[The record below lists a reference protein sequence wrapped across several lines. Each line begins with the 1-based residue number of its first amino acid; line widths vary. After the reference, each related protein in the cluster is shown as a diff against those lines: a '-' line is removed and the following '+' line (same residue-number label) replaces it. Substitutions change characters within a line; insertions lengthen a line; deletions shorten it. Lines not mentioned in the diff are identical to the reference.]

1 MSPASASGMSTL
13 KPLITI
19 CGTTGVGKSKLAIE
33 LALKLAQGTHPWKG
47 ARIINADSMQ
57 VYTGMDVITN
67 KVPVAERMGVE
78 HLLMDFKQPGE
89 QYVVG
94 QWVQDAI
101 KAIDETHRMDKIPI
115 IVGGTSYW
123 IQHLIFPNRL
133 PTPAQSLSD
142 SVAQSIANLPPE
154 LLELFNALPEHP
166 PSAASHPQDAML
178 LHKLLTALD
187 EPVAQRWHWRDTRKV
202 IGSLRVIK
210 DTGKAPSEIIIEQS
224 KIALIPR
231 YRTLCFWLYAELS
244 ILNERLDMRVDD
256 MIKEGLMDEIKELR
270 AIASFPACSS
280 PDAVVTELSD
290 ESAVQQTDYTVGIY
304 QSIGYKEFHDY
315 LASSE
320 PSEKLFA
327 SAVEKMKYGTRQYA
341 KRQIRWLKNK
351 LLPAI
356 YSTNSGRDHAAA
368 LLPVYLLDATE
379 LGDQWT
385 SRVLNQGEH
394 IMDAFLGNE
403 TLVDPLSLSERAR
416 EMLTIDVKP
425 TSPTE
430 VLRARKKVVC
440 SACTL
445 DPSQPF
451 MVEDGPQWEAHRHSR
466 THRRHAARDKKMHG
480 QPVNRRT
487 TVHSDISSKVD
498 AEDQQD
504 QHRSIV

>member
-1 MSPASASGMSTL
+1 MSNLRPI
-13 KPLITI
+13 ITI
-19 CGTTGVGKSKLAIE
+19 CGTTGVGKSKLSIE
-33 LALKLAQGTHPWKG
+33 LALKIAQGIHGWRG

-101 KAIDETHRMDKIPI
+101 KAIDETHRMDMIPI

-123 IQHLIFPNRL
+123 IQHLMFPNRL
-133 PTPAQSLSD
+133 PTPGQTLSD
-142 SVAQSIANLPPE
+142 SVTQSIANLPPE

-178 LHKLLTALD
+178 LHRLLTALD

-202 IGSLRVIK
+202 MGSLRVIK
-210 DTGKAPSEIIIEQS
+210 DTGMAPSEIIIEQS
-224 KIALIPR
+224 KTALIPR
-231 YRTLCFWLYAELS
+231 YRTLCFWLYAEPS
-244 ILNERLDMRVDD
+244 ILNERLDARVDD
-256 MIKEGLMDEIKELR
+256 MIKVRKVLIDRSLTDR
-270 AIASFPACSS
+270 
-280 PDAVVTELSD
+280 L
-290 ESAVQQTDYTVGIY
+290 TDYTIGIY
-304 QSIGYKEFHDY
+304 QSIGEFRPVFFYDTYLQDLGYKEFHDY
-315 LASSE
+315 LASAE
-320 PSEKLFA
+320 PSEKVFA
-327 SAVEKMKYGTRQYA
+327 SAVEQMKYGTRQYS

-356 YSTNSGRDHAAA
+356 YSANGGGDHAAA

-385 SRVLNQGEH
+385 SRVLNQGER
-394 IMDAFLGNE
+394 IVEAFLGNE
-403 TLVDPLSLSERAR
+403 TLVDPLLLSERAR

-430 VLRARKKVVC
+430 ILRARKKVVC
-440 SACTL
+440 PACTL

-451 MVEDGPQWEAHRHSR
+451 MVEDGSQWEAHRRSR
-466 THRRHAARDKKMHG
+466 THRRHASRDKKMHG
-480 QPVNRRT
+480 QPVNRRVM
-487 TVHSDISSKVD
+487 VHSDIPSKVD
-498 AEDQQD
+498 AEDQ
-504 QHRSIV
+504 HRSIV